1 MKYILRRTLI
11 NATHRLES
19 LAKQLRGAAD
29 KVLPEKRLFLGDCE
43 AQNWENIRPCFV
55 LSTGRCG
62 TLLLNN
68 ILTLSPDANALHV
81 PQPEMHRPSRRAYE
95 QVTQQPEIFREVF
108 KSAREEYLLAA
119 ARQDKVY
126 IETNNQVTFF
136 APIICDVFP
145 RTVFIHLVRHP
156 GSFVR
161 SGIRR
166 KWYTGNNPYD
176 VGRIVPQEDELK
188 KKWDQWS
195 LIDKIGWL
203 WNETNRFIEGF
214 KQTLP
219 PESVLFVKA
228 EDLFKDPRVT
238 ERIFEF
244 AQIGGFN
251 EKVIAK
257 VIRKPVNVQ
266 KKGDFPPYKEWSEE
280 DIQKLRNVAMLAGE
294 YGYRL

>member
-188 KKWDQWS
+188 KSGTSGVSSIRLAGYGTKPTALLRVLSKPSRRRAFCLSRQKIS
-195 LIDKIGWL
+195 LR
-203 WNETNRFIEGF
+203 TR
-214 KQTLP
+214 
-219 PESVLFVKA
+219 A
-228 EDLFKDPRVT
+228 
-238 ERIFEF
+238 
-244 AQIGGFN
+244 
-251 EKVIAK
+251 
-257 VIRKPVNVQ
+257 
-266 KKGDFPPYKEWSEE
+266 
-280 DIQKLRNVAMLAGE
+280 LRNEFLSLPKSGD
-294 YGYRL
+294 LTKKSLPK